1 MRSVT
6 FVSSLL
12 LAHPN
17 NKHIMV
23 STRSMA
29 RPADVRLAASA
40 RGASEGKEEPTKK
53 KKPRSPR
60 KKREPEPVVDDGLK
74 RCPWAGYVEVDYHD
88 KEWGRPVY
96 DDVKLFEFI
105 TLEGA
110 QAGLSWRTVLL
121 KRDNYRKA
129 FAGFDPSIV
138 AQFGQDKVEELL
150 QDSGLIRQRG
160 KIESTI
166 TNAKLVLEI
175 KKEHGSLS
183 NYVWSFVDGK
193 PIINRFKSMADVPL
207 ASEEAKLMAK
217 EMKKKGFK
225 FFGPTIAYAFMQAV
239 GMVNDHT
246 VDCFC
251 YTECG
256 GKPEH
261 AMAA

>member
-1 MRSVT
+1 
-6 FVSSLL
+6 
-12 LAHPN
+12 
-17 NKHIMV
+17 MV
-23 STRSMA
+23 STRSMV
-29 RPADVRLAASA
+29 RPANVAWPLR
-40 RGASEGKEEPTKK
+40 RGAHLKGRKNPQKK

-60 KKREPEPVVDDGLK
+60 KKSEPEPVVDDGLH
-74 RCPWAGYVEVDYHD
+74 RCPWAGYEEVDYHD

-110 QAGLSWRTVLL
+110 QAGLSWRTILR
-121 KRDNYRKA
+121 KRENYREA
-129 FAGFDPSIV
+129 FAGFDPCVV
-138 AQFGQDKVEELL
+138 AQFGPDKVEELM
-150 QDSGLIRQRG
+150 QDSGVIRHRG

-166 TNAKLVLEI
+166 TNARLVLEI
-175 KKEHGSLS
+175 QKEHGSLS
-183 NYVWSFVDGK
+183 NYIWSFVDGK
-193 PIINRFKSMADVPL
+193 PIINRFKFMGDVPL
-207 ASEEAKLMAK
+207 ASEEAKVMAK

-261 AMAA
+261 ATAP